1 MNIHLHIEYL
11 VLDGYSMTPAQR
23 TAFQSAAEAELS
35 RLIASGGVSDAVAA
49 GFAVP
54 SLKADPIHPPSPLH
68 PVSLGHEVARS
79 LYAGMGRS
87 PR

>member
-1 MNIHLHIEYL
+1 MNIHVHIERL

-23 TAFQSAAEAELS
+23 TAFQSAAEAELG
-35 RLIASGGVSDAVAA
+35 RLIASGGVSDAVSA

-54 SLKADPIHPPSPLH
+54 ALQAGPIHPLTPLH
-68 PVSLGHEVARS
+68 PVSLGHQVARS
-79 LYAGMGRS
+79 LYAGIGRR